1 MVIQTH
7 SLGFYHFLPNLLLI
21 FVLFYIHG
29 LMFLLSLI
37 LGNNHP
43 KITYVLHMLLHYVE
57 HSISSWLVRNGRTY
71 WCDSRICKKACKNK
85 MVIYETYL
93 SMDAWTNGQF
103 NIVGMAEKFWTRNN
117 TYYVIQFNPSCFR
130 KQQYKFTFYFV
141 CMLPKP
147 SKTFNKFFKK
157 VSLWF
162 TCFTL
167 KSVNCFQTWGVNSHK
182 KALLQN
188 P

>member
-1 MVIQTH
+1 MLAPSCRY
-7 SLGFYHFLPNLLLI
+7 SLSKRNSSAFIRFWLIVLWYTLFLSK
-21 FVLFYIHG
+21 G
-29 LMFLLSLI
+29 
-37 LGNNHP
+37 G
-43 KITYVLHMLLHYVE
+43 KT
-57 HSISSWLVRNGRTY
+57 RNGRTY
-71 WCDSRICKKACKNK
+71 WCDSRICKKTCKNK